1 MTSEMS
7 AILNNREEVTRKIVM
22 TDEIRFSELNNPI
35 KKSKKKFLFIIRHA
49 HKLADMKKQLILYN
63 LLEWIKTDIRE
74 HIGIAFLT
82 RSVLFVEK
90 LEKRVKSRLSAKV
103 IYIGPPDEE
112 TVKSI
117 LCQRLKALKKRS

>member
-1 MTSEMS
+1 
-7 AILNNREEVTRKIVM
+7 
-22 TDEIRFSELNNPI
+22 
-35 KKSKKKFLFIIRHA
+35 
-49 HKLADMKKQLILYN
+49 MKKQLILYN

-117 LCQRLKALKKRS
+117 LCKRLAVLKKKSESKEWISTIRKIIDAISEGNQL